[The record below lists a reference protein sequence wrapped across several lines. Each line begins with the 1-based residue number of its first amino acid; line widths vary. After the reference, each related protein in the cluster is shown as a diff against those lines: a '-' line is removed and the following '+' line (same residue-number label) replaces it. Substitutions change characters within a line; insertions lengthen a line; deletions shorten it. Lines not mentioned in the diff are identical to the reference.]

1 MTRNLITV
9 SSSIVKILIKDE
21 KQKKEETIVPG
32 TKQRANLVF
41 RSIVQK
47 YLLMF
52 SPRSNARYHCSVS
65 SSIETEREEKKRRSD
80 EDEEKRARRRET
92 HKDETKKKTEDKT
105 REERKKNVIFLMC
118 NIISREGHRDDDPIV
133 SPHRVHAFAFAF
145 GRLRLQAQARST
157 WKAFVSSKRNTN

>member
-80 EDEEKRARRRET
+80 EDEEKRARRRGRRRNAQGRNEE
-92 HKDETKKKTEDKT
+92 KDRRQDKR
-105 REERKKNVIFLMC
+105 REKEKC
-118 NIISREGHRDDDPIV
+118 NFPYV
-133 SPHRVHAFAFAF
+133 
-145 GRLRLQAQARST
+145 
-157 WKAFVSSKRNTN
+157 